1 MSSVLLR
8 IVRLL
13 VTLVVVAAAVIAG
26 YAFWNFYMLSPWTR
40 DGRVR
45 VNVVGIAP
53 EVAGRVT
60 ELHVAD
66 NQFVHKGDLLFLVD
80 PETYRLN
87 VAQAE
92 AVVESRQQDLQLRQ
106 AQAERRARLNE
117 MAVSAEEKQ
126 QYAINAAISAAALH
140 QAQVAADLARL
151 DLKRT
156 EVRSPVNGWVTNLVL
171 RIGDYAT
178 VGRQALTIVDSDSFW
193 VSGYFEETKLPR
205 IRLGAPATIRLM
217 GEPRPIRGHV
227 DSFARGITD
236 PNAAA
241 GGEGLANVNPTFTW
255 VRLAQRIP
263 VRIALDDVPEGVR
276 LAAGLTC
283 TVTIDENAPVAA
295 AESTSSVEGESR
307 PPPVSPG
314 LPPPR
319 PGGTGR
325 R

>member
-1 MSSVLLR
+1 MNAALLR
-8 IVRLL
+8 LVRVLI
-13 VTLVVVAAAVIAG
+13 TLVAVAAAVVLG
-26 YAFWNFYMLSPWTR
+26 VFFWRFYMLSPWTR

-45 VNVVGIAP
+45 VEVVGIAP

-60 ELHVAD
+60 ELLVSD
-66 NQFVHKGDLLFLVD
+66 NQLVHKGDLLFVVD

-92 AVVESRQQDLQLRQ
+92 AVVENRRQDLQLRQ

-126 QYAINAAISAAALH
+126 QYAINATISAASLR
-140 QAQVAADLARL
+140 QAEVAADLARL

-156 EVRSPVNGWVTNLVL
+156 EVRAPVNGWVTNLSL

-178 VGRQALTIVDSDSFW
+178 VGRNAVTIVDSDSFW

-205 IRLGAPATIRLM
+205 IHLGAPATIKLI
-217 GEPRPIRGHV
+217 GEDRPIRGHV

-241 GGEGLANVNPTFTW
+241 GGEGLANVNPNFTW

-263 VRIALDDVPEGVR
+263 VRINLDEVPEGVR

-283 TVTIDENAPVAA
+283 TVTIEESAPAQA
-295 AESTSSVEGESR
+295 GTGSRSEDGESR
-307 PPPVSPG
+307 AQAAPG

-319 PGGTGR
+319 PGGTGSP
-325 R
+325 